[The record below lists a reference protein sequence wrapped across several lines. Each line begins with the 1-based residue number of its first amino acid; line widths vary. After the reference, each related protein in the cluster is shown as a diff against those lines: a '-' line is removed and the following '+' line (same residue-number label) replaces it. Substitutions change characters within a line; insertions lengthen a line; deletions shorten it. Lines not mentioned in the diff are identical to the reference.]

1 MQMVAGEK
9 DEEGDILD
17 RRTVRAPTLRRER
30 TCWGPGSKEPGF
42 GSGTEA
48 RGGVGY
54 SYNLKGSVW
63 QLRK

>member
-9 DEEGDILD
+9 DEGGDILD
-17 RRTVRAPTLRRER
+17 GKELVGGQVAKSLDLAP
-30 TCWGPGSKEPGF
+30 
-42 GSGTEA
+42 GTEA